1 MEGTV
6 FDIQRNSLNDGP
18 GIRTTVFLKGCALN
32 CLWCHNRESIDIK
45 PLLRFYPD
53 KCQNCLECVT
63 ACNVDAH
70 LDLNGK
76 HAVDFAR
83 CVQNWDC
90 IQVCPSGALA
100 KTGEKMSTEEIMEIL
115 LKDKDYFDRSGGG
128 VTLSGGEPMIQYEFS
143 KSLLAECHAQGFH
156 TCLDTTGY
164 TPWERLKFMM
174 PFTDLFLYDYK
185 ETDLERHKEFTGV
198 DNLLIREN
206 LSMLNEAGAG
216 IILRCP
222 VIPGLNDN
230 EEHLGEIARLSREY
244 KAIREVHIL
253 PYHTLGIGKAE
264 QHGIEAEHVT
274 FSIPDEEKK
283 AHWRTVLDNHDAKNF
298 RIF

>member
-32 CLWCHNRESIDIK
+32 CLWCHNRESIAVK

-53 KCQNCLECVT
+53 KCQNCMECVT
-63 ACNVDAH
+63 VCDAEAH
-70 LDLNGK
+70 LDLEGK

-90 IQVCPSGALA
+90 IQVCPSGALV
-100 KTGEKMSTEEIMEIL
+100 KTGKNMSIEEVMQIF
-115 LKDKDYFDRSGGG
+115 LKDRDYFDRSGGG
-128 VTLSGGEPMIQYEFS
+128 ITLSGGEPMIQYEFS
-143 KSLLAECHAQGFH
+143 KSLLAECHVQGIH

-164 TPWERLKFMM
+164 TPWERLKSMM
-174 PFTDLFLYDYK
+174 ACTDLFLYDYK
-185 ETDLERHKEFTGV
+185 ETDPKKHKEFTGV
-198 DNLLIREN
+198 DNILIREN
-206 LSMLNEAGAG
+206 LARLNDAGAA
-216 IILRCP
+216 IVLRCP
-222 VIPGLNDN
+222 VIPGMNDN
-230 EEHLGEIARLSREY
+230 EEHLGEIARLSRMYEG
-244 KAIREVHIL
+244 IREVHIL

-264 QHGIEAEHVT
+264 QHGIKAEHVT
-274 FSIPDEEKK
+274 FSIPDEKIK
-283 AHWRTVLDNHDAKNF
+283 AHWWTILNSHDAKNF